1 MKNNMDP
8 LSTRI
13 TINPEICNG
22 KPVIRGMRI
31 TVKTILDFMAAG
43 ETAENLLI
51 AYPFLEKDDL
61 LACLNYA
68 SLVIDK
74 DKILTHPILNL

>member
-1 MKNNMDP
+1 MEKMNA
-8 LSTRI
+8 RI

-22 KPVIRGMRI
+22 KPIIRGMRI
-31 TVKTILDFMAAG
+31 TVKTVLDFLASG
-43 ETAENLLI
+43 ESAENLLQ
-51 AYPFLEKDDL
+51 AYPFLEREDI

-74 DKILTHPILNL
+74 DKAVFKLTA